1 MNSET
6 TTPDTPA
13 LTALDAHKKW
23 KEMCT
28 NMIFLERQVLRMMAH
43 PDATPEQVLT
53 CKRSY
58 AKMLQD
64 MQDTL
69 KQLQERYPRRDNL
82 FSPAWRFES
91 LSGYVF
97 EMRRKEK

>member
-13 LTALDAHKKW
+13 RTALDAHKKW

-43 PDATPEQVLT
+43 PDATPEQVLDPDT
-53 CKRSY
+53 RSRLR
-58 AKMLQD
+58 AARSHGQSE
-64 MQDTL
+64 TN
-69 KQLQERYPRRDNL
+69 P
-82 FSPAWRFES
+82 
-91 LSGYVF
+91 
-97 EMRRKEK
+97 